1 MFVNVCVPASI
12 DNPGLSFADEDIM
25 PLKVS
30 LFAAV
35 IFNLLR
41 PRATEPEPV
50 SLVTLDPLLEFAP
63 LPEST
68 VVVTPEIS
76 NVPST

>member
-1 MFVNVCVPASI
+1 
-12 DNPGLSFADEDIM
+12 M

-50 SLVTLDPLLEFAP
+50 SLVTLDPLFEFELHP
-63 LPEST
+63 LT